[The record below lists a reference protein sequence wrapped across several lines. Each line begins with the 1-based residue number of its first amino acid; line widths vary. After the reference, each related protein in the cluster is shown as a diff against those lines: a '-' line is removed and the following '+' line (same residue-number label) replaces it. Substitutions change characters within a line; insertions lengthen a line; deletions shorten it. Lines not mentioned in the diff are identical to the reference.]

1 MTIRA
6 ASVILPC
13 GGFDDFP
20 THLAGPGAAD
30 LLAGVTG
37 LWHPVL
43 IHAIQGLP
51 GFHPAEELPDPDELE
66 GELVVIPSSSRERMS
81 PDWTDRLRATAP
93 RNPAPVDA
101 VPSRRETVAML
112 LGSAAVDFGKVTA
125 ESVANFLALGFT
137 HMQVEL
143 ITRALRYTSVL
154 DTDQFGRAVVAAAG
168 AAVAGNEETEREE
181 LARAFDL
188 LSDARN
194 HVYSVDFYV
203 VDVILLAEST
213 LGESLREK
221 LAIDS
226 KTNLLITGEQL
237 EQIAREHPETL
248 VELQRALAAGTA
260 SIVGGTYHGGP
271 AASQSPETLLAELT
285 AGQRAAREH
294 LDREYEVYGQFET
307 EFSPMLPTALKNL
320 GFRGAL
326 HAGFDGGPLPKADQ
340 RKTNW
345 GSNGAKIEALAT
357 LPLDATRPET
367 WLKLAERIGDTIA
380 HDHVATI
387 LLAGWPGAESEYFD
401 DLRRAARFSPVL
413 GKLVTLDEYF
423 RETREADDWT
433 NFYPREY
440 PSRAGSDYGANP
452 ISLRVDAY
460 RRSVSHAQHQIGD
473 GLAAIAGFCS
483 AKAAES
489 GPAELIAINPWNI
502 VSAEIVGTNVL
513 ESESLNSATHASHS
527 HCLAEVPGCG
537 FASFTT
543 AIGPPPKAIAEGLTL
558 RTERY
563 ELTVSKKT
571 GGIQSLRTLR
581 DRNTRVSQRLAFHHQ
596 LGEEPAQ
603 TQMVADRIAISRN
616 DSVVGEITSQGRVV
630 GAAGDV
636 LAQFTQR
643 VRAVR
648 GLSAMIVDVE
658 LDPQHLPAGDIW
670 KSYFASR
677 LAWSVESLSI
687 RRGKNWSGLETTR
700 ECIDSSEWIEIDD
713 GLGHVTCFALG
724 LPFHRVA
731 GPQWLDTLLLVA
743 GEERRRFQFAIG
755 IDGSYPTHAAVALLS
770 ACDPYVCASPVA
782 LSSPRGWFVHVG
794 AKNILCTHIE
804 PLASAGGIR
813 VRLLETE
820 GRDTQ
825 TTVAA
830 FRPLKAAW
838 TSDFRGNRTDVLS
851 LSDGRGQIDVG
862 PYGWVQIDVE
872 W

>member
-1 MTIRA
+1 MA
-6 ASVILPC
+6 ADWARSA
-13 GGFDDFP
+13 
-20 THLAGPGAAD
+20 AGNGAAESAAGRCGRR
-30 LLAGVTG
+30 LAK
-37 LWHPVL
+37 
-43 IHAIQGLP
+43 IRLP
-51 GFHPAEELPDPDELE
+51 
-66 GELVVIPSSSRERMS
+66 
-81 PDWTDRLRATAP
+81 
-93 RNPAPVDA
+93 
-101 VPSRRETVAML
+101 ML
-112 LGSAAVDFGKVTA
+112 LGAAAIDPGKVTA
-125 ESVANFLALGFT
+125 ESVANFLALGYA
-137 HMQVEL
+137 HLQVEL

-154 DTDQFGRAVVAAAG
+154 DTDQFTSAVVAAAG
-168 AAVAGNEETEREE
+168 AAVAGNHETEREE
-181 LARAFDL
+181 LGRAFDL

-203 VDVILLAEST
+203 VDVTLLADST
-213 LGESLREK
+213 LGESLRAK
-221 LAIDS
+221 LAAGS
-226 KTNLLITGEQL
+226 RTNLLITGEQI
-237 EQIAREHPETL
+237 ERIAREHPETL
-248 VELQRALAAGTA
+248 AELKRALEAGTA
-260 SIVGGTYHGGP
+260 SIVGGTYRGGA
-271 AASQSPETLLAELT
+271 AASQSPESLLAELT
-285 AGQRAAREH
+285 EGQQAARQH

-307 EFSPMLPTALKNL
+307 EFSPLLPTALKNL

-345 GSNGAKIEALAT
+345 GADGAKIEALAT

-387 LLAGWPGAESEYFD
+387 LLAGWPGAECEYFD
-401 DLRRAARFSPVL
+401 DLRRAARFGPVL

-433 NFYPREY
+433 KFYPREY
-440 PSRAGSDYGANP
+440 PSRIGSDYGANP
-452 ISLRVDAY
+452 ISSRVDAY
-460 RRSVSHAQHQIGD
+460 RRSVSHVQQQIGD
-473 GLAAIAGFCS
+473 GLAAIAGFTS

-489 GPAELIAINPWNI
+489 GTAELIAINPWNV
-502 VSAEIVGTNVL
+502 VSAADRRRRTYWNL
-513 ESESLNSATHASHS
+513 KRFSSAAHASHA
-527 HCLAEVPGCG
+527 HCLPEVPGCG
-537 FASFTT
+537 FASFAT
-543 AIGPPPKAIAEGLTL
+543 AVGPPSKPIAEGLTL
-558 RTERY
+558 RTERF

-581 DRNTRVSQRLAFHHQ
+581 DRNTRVSQRLVFHHQ
-596 LGEEPAQ
+596 TGEEPAQ
-603 TQMVADRIAISRN
+603 TQMVADRVEISRN
-616 DSVVGEITSQGRVV
+616 DAVVGEITSQGRVL

-636 LAQFTQR
+636 LAKFTQR

-648 GLSAMIVDVE
+648 GLPAMIVDVE

-755 IDGSYPTHAAVALLS
+755 IDQIVSNARGRGFAQLPAIRTFVRRPA
-770 ACDPYVCASPVA
+770 A
-782 LSSPRGWFVHVG
+782 LSSPRGWFLHVG
-794 AKNILCTHIE
+794 AKNVLCTHIE
-804 PLASAGGIR
+804 PLAEPASGIR

-825 TTVAA
+825 TTLAA
-830 FRPLKAAW
+830 FRPFQAAW
-838 TSDFRGNRTDVLS
+838 ISDFRGNRTDVLS
-851 LSDGRGQIDVG
+851 LADGRAEIDIG
-862 PYGWVQIDVE
+862 PHGWVQIEAE